1 MSNVILTEQQI
12 LENCIED
19 CFDGFKELCEEGQ
32 KLGESLGVVVQMQK
46 EEIFDLMHRI

>member
-1 MSNVILTEQQI
+1 MMMVVDLSSSTKS
-12 LENCIED
+12 
-19 CFDGFKELCEEGQ
+19 FKELCEEGQ